1 MPTSTAS
8 GITSLL
14 SGVVK
19 NSPKN
24 ANVPVDGGG
33 LAYLASENASLQIS
47 EVEDDFWKPIHFDIG
62 KWDKMFPYQ
71 LMVVDVYVDSS
82 NQKIYTIHGG
92 AVFTLPLPPE
102 SLTISTP
109 FAMTATVTLGGI
121 VEESNGTPIKILQF
135 RGSFGYLPLR
145 GTFPYN
151 STFSDINAFTGGA
164 IQGTVNQIA
173 GIASKL
179 SFNVQSDSD
188 FGTGEFPTDIGKT
201 TGYYQANKLREFL
214 QQYASIKKT
223 TKGKNLRLAV
233 AIWKDNLVYLVT
245 PTNYVTTK
253 DASSPMELKYS
264 LDFEA
269 WKQIDLSVSGNVF
282 VSPVPVRTSS
292 TLLSKTINTL
302 SLARDLTQQIGNI
315 PQAVLGD
322 INHVNEIFR
331 QSIGFCKDLAG
342 SIQNFADMPTS
353 VQNYIQGKL
362 SQDSTGFRQAGSQ
375 IATSANNFYN
385 NILVGTVIAKN
396 PTVNAQISSGVNNSN
411 RLPYKN
417 QITAVLKDVPVD
429 QFIGLMTPKTKEIIN
444 ADIVK
449 TRQLTRSDFETMRD
463 NLSTFSDKVSFLLGA
478 GDASFAATYGLGA
491 VTPIKNAPTDSD
503 WDFLYALNDSVIA
516 LDSLAATGTGEPSE
530 PAKLMD
536 NMAALARASGIA
548 FQVPTSKFA
557 VPFPYGGTLE
567 SLASQYLGDPN
578 RSLEIALLNG
588 LREPYVDE
596 TGFDLPLL
604 VAGSENRVLVAF
616 SPYLYVGQKVTI
628 RSNSVTKT
636 VRRITQIDQDL
647 NGNLTVTL
655 DGDLTLNNYKVADA
669 AVLHAFLPDTINSQ
683 SLIYIPSDQD
693 PIEDDYL
700 TKDIPTIDTLDP
712 MVLAGGVDL
721 LLDSNKDLILTI
733 DGDSRLASGLAN
745 IIQNAEIA
753 LSIRQ
758 GSLML
763 HKGFGLPLSVGD
775 SSADVNVNS
784 VASSIRKMFSN
795 DPTFSKVGKVIVSKS
810 GASVSI
816 SASAVVTGTQA
827 YLPLSFAIK

>member
-1 MPTSTAS
+1 
-8 GITSLL
+8 
-14 SGVVK
+14 
-19 NSPKN
+19 
-24 ANVPVDGGG
+24 
-33 LAYLASENASLQIS
+33 
-47 EVEDDFWKPIHFDIG
+47 
-62 KWDKMFPYQ
+62 
-71 LMVVDVYVDSS
+71 
-82 NQKIYTIHGG
+82 
-92 AVFTLPLPPE
+92 
-102 SLTISTP
+102 
-109 FAMTATVTLGGI
+109 
-121 VEESNGTPIKILQF
+121 
-135 RGSFGYLPLR
+135 
-145 GTFPYN
+145 
-151 STFSDINAFTGGA
+151 
-164 IQGTVNQIA
+164 
-173 GIASKL
+173 
-179 SFNVQSDSD
+179 
-188 FGTGEFPTDIGKT
+188 
-201 TGYYQANKLREFL
+201 
-214 QQYASIKKT
+214 
-223 TKGKNLRLAV
+223 
-233 AIWKDNLVYLVT
+233 
-245 PTNYVTTK
+245 
-253 DASSPMELKYS
+253 
-264 LDFEA
+264 
-269 WKQIDLSVSGNVF
+269 VF

-463 NLSTFSDKVSFLLGA
+463 NLSTFSDKMSFSLGA